1 MFNKLYSHYK
11 NDWSYEM
18 RLRKAN
24 LSYSEAFEKAQKDE
38 EWL

>member
-1 MFNKLYSHYK
+1 MFNKLYGHYK
-11 NDWSYEM
+11 DTWSMEM

-24 LSYSEAFEKAQKDE
+24 MTYSEAYDKAQKDE